1 MAKISLICEQCG
13 GNIILDNAHEIG
25 TCEHC
30 FAQFVVKQ
38 DQIVQKITQNITK
51 HVYGYQGKDVEELI
65 TEGYALLDMGNKQQ
79 ANAKFKRA
87 IDIEPDCW
95 NAWLGYASSLP
106 DNYDYLISKIKAY
119 RSAFGLARNEQQQ
132 IDTYVDMTGYIP
144 DGHLRSAFIR
154 AFNLALNRDTRNV
167 FNLVSGVVGCD
178 ESEIAS
184 LAVDLCPEDWRAH
197 FAMAKFRQI
206 RVRWCELEG
215 GFFTGKHLPA
225 HAVEVLNI
233 FMRAYR
239 LAKNEGAEAKETVLS
254 YINTLSADNSYRVF
268 TTELNNQI
276 RREG

>member
-13 GNIILDNAHEIG
+13 GNIILDNSHEIG

-51 HVYGYQGKDVEELI
+51 YVYGYEGKDVEELLND
-65 TEGYALLDMGNKQQ
+65 GYKLLDLGDDKKANTKFRQ
-79 ANAKFKRA
+79 A
-87 IDIEPDCW
+87 ICIEPDCW
-95 NAWLGYASSLP
+95 SAWLGYASTGGERTA
-106 DNYDYLISKIKAY
+106 YLSIVPAYRKAY
-119 RSAFGLARNEQQQ
+119 SAATEEKQEA
-132 IDTYVDMTGYIP
+132 DTYVDMTRYLP
-144 DGHLRSAFIR
+144 DRHLRAAFIR
-154 AFNLALNRDTRNV
+154 AFNIASRKERHNIFD
-167 FNLVSGVVGCD
+167 LVSKVIGCD

-184 LAVDLCPEDWRAH
+184 LAVDLCPDDWRAH

-215 GFFTGKHLPA
+215 NFFTGKHLPA

-239 LAKNEGAEAKETVLS
+239 LAKNESADAKETVLS
-254 YINTLSADNSYRVF
+254 YINTLTNDDSYRVF
-268 TTELNNQI
+268 SAELNNQI